1 MFKTLFLRFVYTGRL
16 VLDRHDCPLDS
27 LAELLALADRYE
39 MDSLKAV
46 VEPRLKDL
54 TDAESVISML
64 SLADNCNAD
73 GLKVRQYNSKSESKI
88 RFPLEVS
95 SASFEI
101 KIREST
107 DFPILTSLYYLPA
120 VYYLF

>member
-54 TDAESVISML
+54 IDAESVISML

-73 GLKVRQYNSKSESKI
+73 GLKVRQYI
-88 RFPLEVS
+88 
-95 SASFEI
+95 
-101 KIREST
+101 
-107 DFPILTSLYYLPA
+107 ILNRKA
-120 VYYLF
+120 K